1 MPKNRLFRKKSA
13 KTIAKTDYF
22 KKYTKFLK
30 QSFINLFGYF
40 FLKSPFFL
48 KSLFES
54 TLDPLYYLHGIR
66 ALKERLRDAIND
78 RQEARNRF
86 YPTITWGIIIF
97 VQITLIPDDPITQGE
112 QERNI
117 YFLTWI
123 TPLSSKFYEDNWVMW
138 DVLLNQAFEKL
149 LVREGCHLSW
159 VGHSW
164 IDNKLVKDLLSQSVR
179 WYLLE

>member
-1 MPKNRLFRKKSA
+1 MYLIVFS
-13 KTIAKTDYF
+13 D
-22 KKYTKFLK
+22 
-30 QSFINLFGYF
+30 F
-40 FLKSPFFL
+40 FLSRILRRHVPL

-54 TLDPLYYLHGIR
+54 TLDPLCDLHGIR
-66 ALKERLRDAIND
+66 ALEDRLRDAIDD

-97 VQITLIPDDPITQGE
+97 IQITLIPDDPIAQREKKVRINTFTRAAPGSRE
-112 QERNI
+112 
-117 YFLTWI
+117 
-123 TPLSSKFYEDNWVMW
+123 FYQDNWLMW
-138 DVLLNQAFEKL
+138 NVLLNQAFEKL

-179 WYLLE
+179 SYLLE